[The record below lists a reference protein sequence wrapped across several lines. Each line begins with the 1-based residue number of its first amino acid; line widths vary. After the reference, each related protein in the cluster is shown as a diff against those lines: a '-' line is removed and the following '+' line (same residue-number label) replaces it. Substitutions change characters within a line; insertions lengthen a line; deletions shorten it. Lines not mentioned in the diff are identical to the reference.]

1 MLPLEIKN
9 SIYLLSVFLG
19 IFSGVIVLW
28 YGYKKYRPNVLF
40 GFSHLVLT
48 YAVFIVYLI
57 DSGNFSLFPD
67 LYRTGNIAGLLFAP
81 LTFLYVRLIIK
92 DRPFRVV
99 DLLHFL
105 PAVVY
110 IIDFFPIFL
119 QISSQEKLALIQS
132 EIDNPAVFVYY
143 NQSRFFTANFYTIMR
158 TFQVVFYWAFS
169 TFLIYKFAGKFEES
183 KESFGKEWVR
193 WMRFFMV
200 AWMLLFLPYIILNQ
214 FGSPQL
220 GFDLL
225 HFTGSLT
232 VLINSMVIFFFPKVL
247 YGLDEFNYKVQT
259 VTTKEIEE
267 SSPLLL
273 DKEKLSEI
281 KEKLEKTMEKD
292 KVFLENG
299 LTISELSKRSD
310 IPSYLLTLYLNRV
323 LGVSFSDFINER
335 RVEEICKRIKNG
347 ALQNLTLEGLGLGCG
362 FNNRNSF
369 ISAFKKFKGMS
380 PSAFSKSLE

>member
-9 SIYLLSVFLG
+9 LIYLVSVFFGL
-19 IFSGVIVLW
+19 FSGVVVLW

-92 DRPFRVV
+92 GRPFRVV

-110 IIDFFPIFL
+110 IIDFFPIFF

-143 NQSRFFTANFYTIMR
+143 NQSRFFPANFYTIMR

-169 TFLIYKFAGKFEES
+169 TFLIYKFARKFEES

-335 RVEEICKRIKNG
+335 RVEEICNRIKKG
-347 ALQNLTLEGLGLGCG
+347 ELQNLTLEGLGLGCG

>member
-92 DRPFRVV
+92 GRPFRVV

-110 IIDFFPIFL
+110 IIDFFPIFF

-143 NQSRFFTANFYTIMR
+143 NQSRFFPANFYTIMR

-169 TFLIYKFAGKFEES
+169 TFLIYKFARKFEES

-310 IPSYLLTLYLNRV
+310 IPSYLLTLYLNR
-323 LGVSFSDFINER
+323 
-335 RVEEICKRIKNG
+335 
-347 ALQNLTLEGLGLGCG
+347 
-362 FNNRNSF
+362 
-369 ISAFKKFKGMS
+369 
-380 PSAFSKSLE
+380 